1 MPIHHFT
8 NKNAVQLLATQSR
21 RVDISA
27 TELCHIHFE
36 MGKFLSYQILDEFE
50 MIEIDIQHVQGIKK
64 GVELA
69 NKSEIVIITLMR
81 AGLYAAEGVRSVFKD
96 SMFILE
102 NGDIEDICNKY
113 DFNNKTIIIVDA
125 VINTGKSILKV
136 IENLEKSNCKKIIVA
151 TLIMQAEALKMVDN
165 YPKIAFYALRVSENK
180 YVGKGGT
187 DTGNRLFNTPSLNE

>member
-21 RVDISA
+21 RADIAA
-27 TELCHIHFE
+27 TELCHIHYE
-36 MGKFLSYQILDEFE
+36 MGKFLSYQILDEFD

-69 NKSEIVIITLMR
+69 NKNEVVIITLMR

-96 SMFILE
+96 SVFILE
-102 NGDIEDICNKY
+102 NSNIADICSKH
-113 DFNNKTIIIVDA
+113 DFNNKIIIIVDA

-136 IENLEKSNCKKIIVA
+136 IQNLEKSNYKKIIVV
-151 TLIMQAEALKMVDN
+151 TLIMQAEALKFADN
-165 YPKIAFYALRVSENK
+165 YPNISFYALRISENK
-180 YVGKGGT
+180 YKGVGST
-187 DTGNRLFNTPSLNE
+187 DTGNRLFNTITIK